1 MRRPTRDVRAALLLV
16 ALVALVHLWLGWAP
30 GHLWRGACIADDGG
44 YCGQAPSASVTPNP

>member
-16 ALVALVHLWLGWAP
+16 LALVALVHLWLGWAP

-44 YCGQAPSASVTPNP
+44 CCG